1 MSNIVGT
8 KYTARELKQ
17 IDFYNKIKRLNK
29 LNLSFKAIK
38 DRNIEQ
44 LKKYQFIDSNYI
56 TELKAID
63 EYNFNS
69 LVNEINFKIREQ
81 DKSLPK
87 LETTTDTIH
96 QLMTNPQFISINPKT
111 WNEENQLFN
120 ELHNILRFYYSNKL
134 GKRWYKKLDK
144 IPKFFLFEENGK
156 VRDVEE
162 HTHYHLLI
170 DVTDDEAKELKDFI
184 FYNLLN
190 LHKNHYDTIECNDLE
205 NVDGI
210 IYCKNKGIDKEICK
224 FPQHNL
230 AKKKEHIDKKTG
242 EIIFYSLT
250 YLNPKYPKLDIELG
264 KVKNDGIY
272 SYSIKEDIT
281 DEKKQ
286 LLGMDFYNKISKI
299 YNKQD
304 VLFANSY

>member
-1 MSNIVGT
+1 MSNIIGT
-8 KYTARELKQ
+8 KHTTRELKQ
-17 IDFYNKIKRLNK
+17 IDFYNRIKRLNR

-44 LKKYQFIDSNYI
+44 LKKYQFIDSNYVN
-56 TELKAID
+56 ELKEID
-63 EYNFNS
+63 ESNFNS
-69 LVNEINFKIREQ
+69 LVDEINYKIKEHN
-81 DKSLPK
+81 KLLPK

-96 QLMTNPQFISINPKT
+96 QFMDNPQFISINPKSYDK
-111 WNEENQLFN
+111 ENDLFN

-134 GKRWYKKLDK
+134 GKRWYNKSDR
-144 IPKFFLFEENGK
+144 IPNFFLFEENGK

-170 DVTDDEAKELKDFI
+170 DITDDEAKELKDFI

-190 LHKNHYDTIECNDLE
+190 LHKNHYRTIECYDWK

-210 IYCKNKGIDKEICK
+210 IYCKNKDIDKEICK

-230 AKKKEHIDKKTG
+230 AKKMECIDKKTG
-242 EIIFYSLT
+242 EIISYSLT
-250 YLNPKYPKLDIELG
+250 YLNPKYSKLDIELG
-264 KVKNDGIY
+264 EVKNDGIY
-272 SYSIKEDIT
+272 SYSIKEGIT

-304 VLFANSY
+304 VLFANS